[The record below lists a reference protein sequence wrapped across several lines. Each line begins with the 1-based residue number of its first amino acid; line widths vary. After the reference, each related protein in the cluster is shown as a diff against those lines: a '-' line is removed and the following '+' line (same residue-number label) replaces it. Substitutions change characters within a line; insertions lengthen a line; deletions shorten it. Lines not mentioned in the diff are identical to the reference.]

1 MQCTITRNERNVTN
15 ILFLAEGP
23 RIENFAVIAGTI
35 VGVPALLIAIW
46 WCVRYLVGSSYI
58 GGGQFHV
65 QVNQHVVFR
74 NWLNWGK
81 CGII

>member
-1 MQCTITRNERNVTN
+1 MTNV
-15 ILFLAEGP
+15 LFLAEGP

-58 GGGQFHV
+58 GGA
-65 QVNQHVVFR
+65 
-74 NWLNWGK
+74 
-81 CGII
+81 CGTW